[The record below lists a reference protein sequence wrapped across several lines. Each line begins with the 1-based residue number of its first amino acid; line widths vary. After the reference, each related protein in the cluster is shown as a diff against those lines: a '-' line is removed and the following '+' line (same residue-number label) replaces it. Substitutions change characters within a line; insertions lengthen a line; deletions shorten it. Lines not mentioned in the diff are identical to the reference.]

1 MIALQENIQHLVWVA
16 TAGAALSN
24 LGARSA
30 DDLAIADIFS
40 ANKGKKSGTVG
51 FWYTEGNSF
60 LLFTVII

>member
-1 MIALQENIQHLVWVA
+1 MQHLVWVA

-51 FWYTEGNSF
+51 FWYTLNGIKRS
-60 LLFTVII
+60 L

>member
-1 MIALQENIQHLVWVA
+1 MIASEGTIQHLVWVA

-51 FWYTEGNSF
+51 FWYILNSIKRS
-60 LLFTVII
+60 L

>member
-1 MIALQENIQHLVWVA
+1 MIASEGTIQHLVWVA

-30 DDLAIADIFS
+30 DDLAIADILS

-51 FWYTEGNSF
+51 FWS
-60 LLFTVII
+60 LLNIIKRSL